1 MSKEKENKYNTSANP
16 PSGGEGA
23 KDSTSKAPPLA
34 NGGKGSSA
42 TVTGKAFDWQLL
54 KRIMHYV
61 KPYTSVFVIAAFLT
75 IFLAVI
81 ALFQPILIQR
91 TLDKYILANDYHGLV
106 FMVELM
112 IGQLVVQTIAQY
124 YQTYLTNSLGQSVIR
139 DLRKDVFNHITSLRL
154 KYFDRTPIGMLIT
167 RTVSDLET
175 IADIFSEGLISI
187 MGDMLLVFAVI
198 GYMLWQDWKLALIT
212 LIPMPFLFAST
223 YVFKEAIKSSFQE
236 VRTQVA
242 QLNTFLAEHISGISV
257 IQYFSREE
265 QEMRKFKAVN
275 LKYRDANIRSNWYY
289 SIFFP
294 VVEILFA
301 VCMALL
307 VWYGCK
313 RILNDQQ
320 IHAISASEGG
330 ITPGLITSFI
340 VLLNMLFRPIR
351 QLADKFNTLQMGMV
365 GADRIFKVLDTD
377 EVATDDGKLA
387 PSVLEGDI
395 EFKDV
400 WFAYNDE
407 NWVLKNINFHIKP
420 GETLALVGA
429 TGAGKS
435 STINIL
441 NRFYDIGKGSV
452 TVDGYDIREYKVD
465 YLRSK
470 IATVIQDVFLF
481 TDTIGNNISLNNTQ
495 ITREEII
502 KAAKDVGAH
511 EFIER
516 LPGGY
521 DYNVMERG
529 ATLSAGQA
537 QLISFIRALVYNP
550 AILVLDEAT
559 SSVDTETELLIQTAI
574 NKLMQGRTAI
584 VIAHRL
590 STIQNADKIIVL
602 DHGEIMESGT
612 HQELLRIENGYYR
625 KLYDLQFNSAGIA
638 KPI

>member
-1 MSKEKENKYNTSANP
+1 MSE
-16 PSGGEGA
+16 
-23 KDSTSKAPPLA
+23 
-34 NGGKGSSA
+34 
-42 TVTGKAFDWQLL
+42 VTGKALDWRLL
-54 KRIMHYV
+54 GRVMHYV
-61 KPYTSVFVIAAFLT
+61 RPYRATFVIAAFLT
-75 IFLAVI
+75 VFLAGN
-81 ALFQPILIQR
+81 ALVQPILMQL
-91 TLDKYILANDYHGLV
+91 TLDKYILGNDYNGLV
-106 FMVELM
+106 WMVGLM
-112 IGQLVVQTIAQY
+112 MAQLAVQTIVQY

-139 DLRKDVFNHITSLRL
+139 DLRIAILDHVISLRL
-154 KYFDRTPIGMLIT
+154 KYFDRTPIGILIT

-187 MGDMLLVFAVI
+187 VGDLLLVLGIIIA
-198 GYMLWQDWKLALIT
+198 MLIMDWKLALIT
-212 LIPMPFLFAST
+212 MIPMPFLLLST
-223 YVFKEAIKSSFQE
+223 YVFKEAIKSAFQE

-242 QLNTFLAEHISGISV
+242 QLNTFLAEHISGISI
-257 IQYFSREE
+257 IQYFAREG
-265 QEMRKFKAVN
+265 QEMRKFEMVN
-275 LKYRDANIRSNWYY
+275 RKYRDANIRSNWYY

-301 VCMALL
+301 VCIALL

-313 RILNDQQ
+313 RILTDGQL
-320 IHAISASEGG
+320 ASIATTGHPV
-330 ITPGLITSFI
+330 TPGMILSFI
-340 VLLNMLFRPIR
+340 VLLNLLFRPIR

-377 EVATDDGKLA
+377 EVAVNTGTLKPAGLRGEI
-387 PSVLEGDI
+387 L
-395 EFKDV
+395 FKNV

-441 NRFYDIGKGSV
+441 NRFYEIGKGEV
-452 TVDGYDIREYKVD
+452 KVDGIDIREYEVGF
-465 YLRSK
+465 LRSQ

-481 TDTIGNNISLNNTQ
+481 TDTIANNISLNNAA
-495 ITREEII
+495 ITREQII
-502 KAAKDVGAH
+502 AAAKDVGAH

-529 ATLSAGQA
+529 ATLSSGQA
-537 QLISFIRALVYNP
+537 QLISFIRALVYDP

-559 SSVDTETELLIQTAI
+559 SSVDTETEILIQNAI
-574 NKLMQGRTAI
+574 YKLMQGRTAI

-602 DHGEIMESGT
+602 DHGEIKEMGT
-612 HQELLRIENGYYR
+612 HQELLKIEHGYYR
-625 KLYDLQFNSAGIA
+625 KLYDLQFNSAGIV
-638 KPI
+638 KS

>member
-1 MSKEKENKYNTSANP
+1 MSE
-16 PSGGEGA
+16 
-23 KDSTSKAPPLA
+23 
-34 NGGKGSSA
+34 
-42 TVTGKAFDWQLL
+42 VTGKAFDWKLL
-54 KRIMHYV
+54 KRVMHYV
-61 KPYTSVFVIAAFLT
+61 KPYNRTFVIAGFLT
-75 IFLAVI
+75 VFLAFS
-81 ALFQPILIQR
+81 ALLQPILIQI
-91 TLDKYILANDYHGLV
+91 TLDNYILVDNYGGLV

-112 IGQLVVQTIAQY
+112 VGQLLIQSVAQY
-124 YQTYLTNSLGQSVIR
+124 YQTYTTNALGQSVIR
-139 DLRKDVFNHITSLRL
+139 DLRIDIFNHITSLRL

-187 MGDMLLVFAVI
+187 MGDMLLVFTVI
-198 GYMLWQDWKLALIT
+198 GYMLYLDWRLALVT

-242 QLNTFLAEHISGISV
+242 QLNTFLAEHISGISI
-257 IQYFSREE
+257 IQNFARED

-294 VVEILFA
+294 VVEVLFA
-301 VCMALL
+301 VCIGLL

-313 RILNDQQ
+313 RILSDEELKTVST
-320 IHAISASEGG
+320 HP
-330 ITPGLITSFI
+330 ITPGVITEFI
-340 VLLNMLFRPIR
+340 LYLNILFRPIR

-377 EVATDDGKLA
+377 EVAVNNG
-387 PSVLEGDI
+387 VLRPARIEGEI

-407 NWVLKNINFHIKP
+407 NWVLKDINLHINP

-441 NRFYDIGKGSV
+441 NRFYEIGKGSV
-452 TVDGYDIREYKVD
+452 KIDGEDIRDYDVD
-465 YLRSK
+465 YLRSQ

-481 TDTIGNNISLNNTQ
+481 TDTIANNISLNNET
-495 ITREEII
+495 ITREQII
-502 KAAKDVGAH
+502 AAAKDVGAH

-529 ATLSAGQA
+529 ATLSAGQS

-559 SSVDTETELLIQTAI
+559 SSVDTETEVLIQNAI

-602 DHGEIMESGT
+602 DHGEIMETGT

-625 KLYDLQFNSAGIA
+625 KLYDLQFNSTGITR
-638 KPI
+638 

>member
-1 MSKEKENKYNTSANP
+1 MDSDKKNTAQ
-16 PSGGEGA
+16 
-23 KDSTSKAPPLA
+23 KTPPL
-34 NGGKGSSA
+34 GGGGG
-42 TVTGKAFDWQLL
+42 VTGKALDWKLL
-54 KRIMHYV
+54 KRVMHYV
-61 KPYTSVFVIAAFLT
+61 KPYNGTFVVAGFLT
-75 IFLAVI
+75 IFLAVS
-81 ALFQPILIQR
+81 ALIQPILIQR
-91 TLDKYILANDYHGLV
+91 TLDVNILNDDYDGLV
-106 FMVELM
+106 FMVVLM
-112 IGQLVVQTIAQY
+112 IAQLIVQTVAQY

-139 DLRKDVFNHITSLRL
+139 DLRIDIFNHITSLRL

-187 MGDMLLVFAVI
+187 MGDMLLVLAVI
-198 GYMLWQDWKLALIT
+198 GFMLYQDWKLALIT

-242 QLNTFLAEHISGISV
+242 RLNTFLAEHISGISI
-257 IQYFSREE
+257 IQLFARED

-275 LKYRDANIRSNWYY
+275 KKYRDANIRSNWYY

-301 VCMALL
+301 ICMGLL

-313 RILNDQQ
+313 RMLSDSQL
-320 IHAISASEGG
+320 SALSALSARPGG
-330 ITPGLITSFI
+330 ITPGVITGFI

-377 EVATDDGKLA
+377 EVAVDTGQINTGRLQ
-387 PSVLEGDI
+387 GDI
-395 EFKDV
+395 EFNKV

-407 NWVLKNINFHIKP
+407 NWVLKDINFRVKP

-441 NRFYDIGKGSV
+441 NRFYEIGAGTVK
-452 TVDGYDIREYKVD
+452 VDGHDIREYQVEF
-465 YLRSK
+465 LRSQ

-481 TDTIGNNISLNNTQ
+481 TDTIGNNISLNNPT
-495 ITREEII
+495 ITREQII
-502 KAAKDVGAH
+502 AAAKDVGAH

-529 ATLSAGQA
+529 STLSAGQA

-559 SSVDTETELLIQTAI
+559 SSVDTETEILIQNAI

-590 STIQNADKIIVL
+590 STIQNADRIIVL

-612 HQELLRIENGYYR
+612 HQELLKIENGHYR

-638 KPI
+638 R

>member
-1 MSKEKENKYNTSANP
+1 MSE
-16 PSGGEGA
+16 
-23 KDSTSKAPPLA
+23 
-34 NGGKGSSA
+34 
-42 TVTGKAFDWQLL
+42 VTGKALDWKLL
-54 KRIMHYV
+54 GRVMHYV
-61 KPYTSVFVIAAFLT
+61 RPYRGMFAVAAFLT
-75 IFLAVI
+75 VFLAGNAVV
-81 ALFQPILIQR
+81 QPILTQL
-91 TLDKYILANDYHGLV
+91 TLDKYILTGNYNGLAMMV
-106 FMVELM
+106 GFMIL
-112 IGQLVVQTIAQY
+112 QLIVQTVTQY
-124 YQTYLTNSLGQSVIR
+124 YQTYLTNSLGESVIR
-139 DLRKDVFNHITSLRL
+139 DLRIDVFNHIMSLRL
-154 KYFDRTPIGMLIT
+154 KYFDRTPIGILIT

-187 MGDMLLVFAVI
+187 IGDLLLVVVIIVLMLLE
-198 GYMLWQDWKLALIT
+198 DWKLALIT
-212 LIPMPFLFAST
+212 LIPMPLFVLAT
-223 YVFKEAIKSSFQE
+223 YIFKEAIKSSFQE

-242 QLNTFLAEHISGISV
+242 QLNTFLAEHISGMSIT
-257 IQYFSREE
+257 QYFAREN

-275 LKYRDANIRSNWYY
+275 VKYRDANIRSNWYY

-301 VCMALL
+301 ICMGLL

-313 RILNDQQ
+313 RILTDQQ
-320 IHAISASEGG
+320 MLGLGTHGHGVSAGM
-330 ITPGLITSFI
+330 ITEFI
-340 VLLNMLFRPIR
+340 MLLNLLFRPIR

-365 GADRIFKVLDTD
+365 GADRIFRVLDTD
-377 EVATDDGKLA
+377 EVAANNGKLKA
-387 PSVLEGDI
+387 SGLRGEI
-395 EFKDV
+395 SFKNV

-407 NWVLKNINFHIKP
+407 NWVLKNISFEVKP

-441 NRFYDIGKGSV
+441 NRFYEIGQGEVK
-452 TVDGYDIREYKVD
+452 VDGVNIQD
-465 YLRSK
+465 YEVGSLRSQ

-481 TDTIGNNISLNNTQ
+481 TDTIANNISLNNPSISREQ
-495 ITREEII
+495 IIA
-502 KAAKDVGAH
+502 AAKDVGAH

-529 ATLSAGQA
+529 STLSAGQA

-559 SSVDTETELLIQTAI
+559 SSVDTETEMLIQNAI
-574 NKLMQGRTAI
+574 YKLMQGRTAI

-602 DHGEIMESGT
+602 DHGEIKEMGT
-612 HQELLRIENGYYR
+612 HQELLKIEHGYYR
-625 KLYDLQFNSAGIA
+625 KLYDLQFNSAGIV
-638 KPI
+638 KS

>member
-1 MSKEKENKYNTSANP
+1 MA
-16 PSGGEGA
+16 EG
-23 KDSTSKAPPLA
+23 
-34 NGGKGSSA
+34 
-42 TVTGKAFDWQLL
+42 VTGKALDWKLL
-54 KRIMHYV
+54 GRVMHYV
-61 KPYTSVFVIAAFLT
+61 KPYNKTFITAVCLT
-75 IFLAVI
+75 VFLAAI
-81 ALFQPILIQR
+81 AIVQPILIQK
-91 TLDKYILANDYHGLV
+91 TLDDYILKDNYNGLV
-106 FMVELM
+106 FMIELM
-112 IGQLVVQTIAQY
+112 LAQLVVQTIAQY
-124 YQTYLTNSLGQSVIR
+124 YQTYITNWLGESVIR
-139 DLRKDVFNHITSLRL
+139 DLRIHIFNHITSLRL
-154 KYFDRTPIGMLIT
+154 KYFDRTPIGVLIT

-198 GYMLWQDWKLALIT
+198 GYMLYIDWKLALIT

-242 QLNTFLAEHISGISV
+242 HLNTFLAEHISGISV
-257 IQYFSREE
+257 IQYFARED
-265 QEMRKFKAVN
+265 QEMRKFVSVN
-275 LKYRDANIRSNWYY
+275 KKYRDANIRSNWYY

-294 VVEILFA
+294 VVEVLFA
-301 VCMALL
+301 MCMGLL

-313 RILNDQQ
+313 RILTDQQ
-320 IHAISASEGG
+320 LAHLSAHNKVVS
-330 ITPGLITSFI
+330 PGTILAFI
-340 VLLNMLFRPIR
+340 VYLNLLFRPIR

-365 GADRIFKVLDTD
+365 GADRIFKVLDTN
-377 EVATDDGKLA
+377 EVAVNTGTLR
-387 PSVLEGDI
+387 PSKINGDI
-395 EFKDV
+395 EFSHV

-407 NWVLKNINFHIKP
+407 NWVLKDISFHVKP

-441 NRFYDIGKGSV
+441 NRFYEIGKG
-452 TVDGYDIREYKVD
+452 TVKVD
-465 YLRSK
+465 DIDIHDYDVNYLRAQ

-481 TDTIGNNISLNNTQ
+481 TDTIANNISLNNEA
-495 ITREEII
+495 ITREQII
-502 KAAKDVGAH
+502 AAAKDVGAH

-529 ATLSAGQA
+529 STLSAGQA
-537 QLISFIRALVYNP
+537 QLISFIRALVYDP

-559 SSVDTETELLIQTAI
+559 SSVDTETEILIQNAI

-590 STIQNADKIIVL
+590 STIQNANRIIVL
-602 DHGEIMESGT
+602 DHGEIKEIGT
-612 HQELLRIENGYYR
+612 HQELLKIEHGYYR
-625 KLYDLQFNSAGIA
+625 KLYDLQFNSAGISR
-638 KPI
+638 

>member
-1 MSKEKENKYNTSANP
+1 MSE
-16 PSGGEGA
+16 
-23 KDSTSKAPPLA
+23 
-34 NGGKGSSA
+34 
-42 TVTGKAFDWQLL
+42 VTGKALDWKLL
-54 KRIMHYV
+54 KRVMHYV
-61 KPYTSVFVIAAFLT
+61 KPYNGTFVIAAFLT
-75 IFLAVI
+75 IFLAVS
-81 ALFQPILIQR
+81 ALIQPILIQR
-91 TLDKYILANDYHGLV
+91 TLDKDILNDNYDGLL
-106 FMVELM
+106 FMAGLM
-112 IGQLVVQTIAQY
+112 IAQLIVQTVAPY
-124 YQTYLTNSLGQSVIR
+124 YQTSLTNALGQSVIR
-139 DLRKDVFNHITSLRL
+139 DLRIDIFNHITSLRL

-198 GYMLWQDWKLALIT
+198 GFMLYEDWKLALIT

-242 QLNTFLAEHISGISV
+242 RLNTFLAEHISGISI
-257 IQYFSREE
+257 IQLFARED
-265 QEMRKFKAVN
+265 QEMRKFKEVN

-294 VVEILFA
+294 VVEVLFA
-301 VCMALL
+301 ICMGLL

-313 RILNDQQ
+313 RMLSDSQLA
-320 IHAISASEGG
+320 AISARPGG
-330 ITPGLITSFI
+330 ITPGVITGFI

-377 EVATDDGKLA
+377 EVAIDTGQINTGRLQ
-387 PSVLEGDI
+387 GDI
-395 EFKDV
+395 EFSKV

-407 NWVLKNINFHIKP
+407 NWVLKDINFHIKP

-441 NRFYDIGKGSV
+441 NRFYEIGAGTAK
-452 TVDGYDIREYKVD
+452 VDGHDIRD
-465 YLRSK
+465 YQVEFLRSQ

-481 TDTIGNNISLNNTQ
+481 TDTIANNISLNNQ
-495 ITREEII
+495 AITREEII
-502 KAAKDVGAH
+502 AAAKDVGAH

-529 ATLSAGQA
+529 STLSAGQA

-559 SSVDTETELLIQTAI
+559 SSVDTETEILIQNAI

-590 STIQNADKIIVL
+590 STIQNADRIIVL

-612 HQELLRIENGYYR
+612 HQELLKIENGHYR

-638 KPI
+638 R

>member
-1 MSKEKENKYNTSANP
+1 MAE
-16 PSGGEGA
+16 
-23 KDSTSKAPPLA
+23 
-34 NGGKGSSA
+34 
-42 TVTGKAFDWQLL
+42 VTGKALDWNLL
-54 KRIMHYV
+54 MRVMHYV
-61 KPYTSVFVIAAFLT
+61 KPYRKTFIIAVSLT
-75 IFLAVI
+75 VFLAAI
-81 ALFQPILIQR
+81 AIVQPILIQK
-91 TLDKYILANDYHGLV
+91 TLDDYILKDNYGGLV

-112 IGQLVVQTIAQY
+112 ICQLIIQTIAQY
-124 YQTYLTNSLGQSVIR
+124 YQTYITNWLGESVIR
-139 DLRKDVFNHITSLRL
+139 DLRIHIFNHITSMRL
-154 KYFDRTPIGMLIT
+154 KYFDRTPIGVLIT

-198 GYMLWQDWKLALIT
+198 GYMIYIDWKLALIT

-242 QLNTFLAEHISGISV
+242 HLNTFLAEHISGISV
-257 IQYFSREE
+257 IQYFARED
-265 QEMRKFKAVN
+265 QEMRKFVSVN
-275 LKYRDANIRSNWYY
+275 KKYRDANIRSNWYY
-289 SIFFP
+289 SIIFP

-301 VCMALL
+301 LCIGLL

-313 RILNDQQ
+313 RILTDQQ
-320 IHAISASEGG
+320 LASLSASGK
-330 ITPGLITSFI
+330 IVSPGTILAFI
-340 VLLNMLFRPIR
+340 VYLNLLFRPIR

-377 EVATDDGKLA
+377 EVAVNTGTLRPAKIN
-387 PSVLEGDI
+387 GDI
-395 EFKDV
+395 EFKNV

-407 NWVLKNINFHIKP
+407 NWVLKDINFHVKP

-441 NRFYDIGKGSV
+441 NRFYEISKGSV
-452 TVDGYDIREYKVD
+452 KIDGVDIRD
-465 YLRSK
+465 YDVNFLRTQ

-481 TDTIGNNISLNNTQ
+481 TDTIGNNISLNNET
-495 ITREEII
+495 ITRKQVID
-502 KAAKDVGAH
+502 AATDVGAH
-511 EFIER
+511 EFIMR

-529 ATLSAGQA
+529 STLSAGQA
-537 QLISFIRALVYNP
+537 QLISFIRALVYDP

-559 SSVDTETELLIQTAI
+559 SSVDTETEVLIQNAI

-590 STIQNADKIIVL
+590 STIQNADRIIVL
-602 DHGEIMESGT
+602 DHGEIKETGT
-612 HQELLRIENGYYR
+612 HQELLKIEHGYYR
-625 KLYDLQFNSAGIA
+625 KLYDLQFNSAGISR
-638 KPI
+638 

>member
-1 MSKEKENKYNTSANP
+1 MS
-16 PSGGEGA
+16 
-23 KDSTSKAPPLA
+23 
-34 NGGKGSSA
+34 
-42 TVTGKAFDWQLL
+42 TVTGKALDWNLL
-54 KRIMHYV
+54 GRVMHYV
-61 KPYTSVFVIAAFLT
+61 KPYRRTFIIAGFLT
-75 IFLAVI
+75 IFLAAG
-81 ALFQPILIQR
+81 ALVQPFLMQI
-91 TLDKYILANDYHGLV
+91 TLDKYILANNYNGLI
-106 FMVELM
+106 LM
-112 IGQLVVQTIAQY
+112 IVLMIAQLAIQTVAQY
-124 YQTYLTNSLGQSVIR
+124 YQTYSTNSLGQSVIR
-139 DLRKDVFNHITSLRL
+139 DLRIDIFNHIMSLRL

-187 MGDMLLVFAVI
+187 VGDLLLVLAIVI
-198 GYMLWQDWKLALIT
+198 AMLFEDWKLALIT
-212 LIPMPFLFAST
+212 LIPMPFLFLST

-242 QLNTFLAEHISGISV
+242 QLNTFLAEHISGISI
-257 IQYFSREE
+257 IQYFSRED
-265 QEMRKFKAVN
+265 QEMRKFKSVN
-275 LKYRDANIRSNWYY
+275 QKYRDANIRSNWYY

-313 RILNDQQ
+313 RILTDVQLTSLGTYE
-320 IHAISASEGG
+320 HPV
-330 ITPGLITSFI
+330 TPGMILQFI
-340 VLLNMLFRPIR
+340 VLLNLLFRPIR

-377 EVATDDGKLA
+377 EVAVNTGTLKPAALRGEIDFDK
-387 PSVLEGDI
+387 
-395 EFKDV
+395 V

-407 NWVLKNINFHIKP
+407 NWVLKDISFHVNP

-441 NRFYDIGKGSV
+441 NRFYEIGKGV
-452 TVDGYDIREYKVD
+452 ARVDGVDIREYDVD
-465 YLRSK
+465 FLRSQ

-481 TDTIGNNISLNNTQ
+481 TDTIANNISLNNPA
-495 ITREEII
+495 ITREQII
-502 KAAKDVGAH
+502 AAAKDVGAH
-511 EFIER
+511 VFIER

-529 ATLSAGQA
+529 ATLSSGQA
-537 QLISFIRALVYNP
+537 QLISFIRALVYSP

-559 SSVDTETELLIQTAI
+559 SSVDTETEILIQNAI

-590 STIQNADKIIVL
+590 STIQNAHKIIVL
-602 DHGEIMESGT
+602 DHGEIKEVGT
-612 HQELLRIENGYYR
+612 HQELLKIENGYYR
-625 KLYDLQFNSAGIA
+625 KLYDLQFNSAGIV
-638 KPI
+638 KS

>member
-1 MSKEKENKYNTSANP
+1 
-16 PSGGEGA
+16 
-23 KDSTSKAPPLA
+23 L
-34 NGGKGSSA
+34 
-42 TVTGKAFDWQLL
+42 V
-54 KRIMHYV
+54 
-61 KPYTSVFVIAAFLT
+61 
-75 IFLAVI
+75 
-81 ALFQPILIQR
+81 QPILIQK
-91 TLDKYILANDYHGLV
+91 TLDDYILKDNYGGLV
-106 FMVELM
+106 FMAELL
-112 IGQLVVQTIAQY
+112 IAQLVIQTIAQY

-139 DLRKDVFNHITSLRL
+139 DLRIDIFNHVTSMRL

-187 MGDMLLVFAVI
+187 IGDLLLVIAVI
-198 GYMLWQDWKLALIT
+198 GYMLITDWKLALIT
-212 LIPMPFLFAST
+212 LIPMPFLLMST

-242 QLNTFLAEHISGISV
+242 HLNTFLAEHISGISI
-257 IQYFSREE
+257 IQIFAREN
-265 QEMRKFKAVN
+265 QEIRKFKTVN
-275 LKYRDANIRSNWYY
+275 KKYRDANIRSNWYY

-301 VCMALL
+301 VCMGLL

-313 RILNDQQ
+313 RILTDQQ
-320 IHAISASEGG
+320 IKSLSASPHG
-330 ITPGLITSFI
+330 ITEGVITGFI
-340 VLLNMLFRPIR
+340 ILLNMLFRPIR

-377 EVATDDGKLA
+377 EVAVNTGHLKPVTL
-387 PSVLEGDI
+387 LGDI
-395 EFKDV
+395 AFKNV
-400 WFAYNDE
+400 WFAYNEE
-407 NWVLKNINFHIKP
+407 NWVLKDINFHVKP
-420 GETLALVGA
+420 GKTLALVGA

-441 NRFYDIGKGSV
+441 NRFYEIGKGSV
-452 TVDGYDIREYKVD
+452 LIDGTDIREYDVNF
-465 YLRSK
+465 LRSR

-481 TDTIGNNISLNNTQ
+481 TDTIANNISLNNEA
-495 ITREEII
+495 ITREQII
-502 KAAKDVGAH
+502 AAAKDVGAH

-537 QLISFIRALVYNP
+537 QLISFIRALVYDP
-550 AILVLDEAT
+550 TILVLDEAT
-559 SSVDTETELLIQTAI
+559 SSVDTETEVLIQNAI
-574 NKLMQGRTAI
+574 SKLMQDRTAI

-602 DHGEIMESGT
+602 DHGEIKETGT

-625 KLYDLQFNSAGIA
+625 NLYDLQFNSAGISRV
-638 KPI
+638 